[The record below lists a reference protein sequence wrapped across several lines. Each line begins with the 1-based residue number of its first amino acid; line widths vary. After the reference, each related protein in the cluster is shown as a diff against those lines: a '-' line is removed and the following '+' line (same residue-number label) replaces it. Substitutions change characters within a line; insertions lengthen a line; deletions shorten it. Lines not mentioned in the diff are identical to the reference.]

1 MSSQLNQTQA
11 LFSEVHKFQRTLKR
25 KFENLEKLPKK
36 LENWYELT
44 FADFVKELKKK
55 KIKLSL
61 IEEAEWEDYFI
72 KEQEKALEIKAQITK
87 TDKEIDA
94 MVYRLYDL
102 TDDEIAIIENH

>member
-1 MSSQLNQTQA
+1 MLDETIETVFIALDNLSDDQL
-11 LFSEVHKFQRTLKR
+11 SEDYPKIMLK
-25 KFENLEKLPKK
+25 E
-36 LENWYELT
+36 
-44 FADFVKELKKK
+44 K